1 MFRRFTSTLKLQ
13 DPGPCS
19 KTTEKLMKVLKDKLE
34 GWSVQL
40 TETSISVESV
50 LIKVEAEDEQKSVYV
65 SWTNQD
71 ELLGSTILEMLQ
83 NIG

>member
-1 MFRRFTSTLKLQ
+1 MFRRFTSTVKLQ

-19 KTTEKLMKVLKDKLE
+19 KTCEKILKLLKDKLE
-34 GWSVQL
+34 GWNVQV

-50 LIKVEAEDEQKSVYV
+50 LVKVGGEDEQKSVYV

-71 ELLGSTILEMLQ
+71 ELLGSTILDMLQ

>member
-1 MFRRFTSTLKLQ
+1 MKLQ

-19 KTTEKLMKVLKDKLE
+19 KTTEKLLKMLKDCLE
-34 GWSVQL
+34 GWNVQV

-50 LIKVEAEDEQKSVYV
+50 LVKVSGDDEQKSVYV
-65 SWTNQD
+65 TWTNQD
-71 ELLGSTILEMLQ
+71 ELLGSTILEVLQ

>member
-1 MFRRFTSTLKLQ
+1 
-13 DPGPCS
+13 
-19 KTTEKLMKVLKDKLE
+19 MKVLKDRLD
-34 GWSVQL
+34 GWNVQV

-50 LIKVEAEDEQKSVYV
+50 LVKVSGEDEQKSVYV
-65 SWTNQD
+65 TWTNQD

>member
-1 MFRRFTSTLKLQ
+1 MKLQ

-19 KTTEKLMKVLKDKLE
+19 KTTEKLMKVLKDRLD
-34 GWSVQL
+34 GWTIQL

-50 LIKVEAEDEQKSVYV
+50 LVKVVGDDEQKSVHV

-71 ELLGSTILEMLQ
+71 ELLGSSILDMLQ
-83 NIG
+83 NI

>member
-1 MFRRFTSTLKLQ
+1 MQ

-19 KTTEKLMKVLKDKLE
+19 KTTEKLMKVLKEKLE
-34 GWSVQL
+34 GWNVQL

-50 LIKVEAEDEQKSVYV
+50 LVKVGGEDEQKSVYV

-71 ELLGSTILEMLQ
+71 ELLGATILGALQ